1 MTFTIKP
8 QIHKATFYIII
19 PFLIGQIIYA
29 VINPFGHDEQTLAAT
44 SLIVA
49 IIVLIKAMMSIFSPW
64 FHRVTVDNNL
74 INQSTEVGGDI
85 TLDIYQL
92 DLQRSNNDDGGLL
105 LINNEGQKLELS
117 KRLFKSSDL
126 KKIASHIDTLLA
138 KKD

>member
-1 MTFTIKP
+1 MKFTVKP
-8 QIHKATFYIII
+8 QIHKTTFYIII

-44 SLIVA
+44 SLLVA
-49 IIVLIKAMMSIFSPW
+49 VVVLIKAMMSIFSTW
-64 FHRVTVDNNL
+64 LNRVTVDNNL
-74 INQSTEVGGDI
+74 LNQSTEFGGDI

-105 LINNEGQKLELS
+105 LINNEGQKLALS
-117 KRLFKSSDL
+117 SRLFKESDL
-126 KKIASHIDTLLA
+126 KKIANHIDALLA